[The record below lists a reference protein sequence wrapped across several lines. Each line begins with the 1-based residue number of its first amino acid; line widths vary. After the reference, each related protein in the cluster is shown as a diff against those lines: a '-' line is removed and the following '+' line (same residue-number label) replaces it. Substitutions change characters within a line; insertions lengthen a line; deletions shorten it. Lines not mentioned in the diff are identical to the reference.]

1 LNIYFCQLTHSF
13 LSAKAFSSLYS
24 LLHLVN
30 MPLEL
35 PVWRALANKTVV
47 LASASPRR
55 REILQAM
62 VSCLHPF
69 SFLSF
74 CYLSLL
80 PLQKKKGLQDFKVVP
95 TLEPDENNPAA
106 YDTKAAYVSDTAWMK
121 AKEVWDR
128 CQSDAS
134 LPKADV
140 VIGADTVV
148 VFNDTVLEKPKD
160 AAHAVTMLRQLSGH
174 THTAL
179 TGVHILAQDLHYQ
192 FVTTT
197 KVTFA
202 TLTEDDIQE
211 CK

>member
-1 LNIYFCQLTHSF
+1 
-13 LSAKAFSSLYS
+13 
-24 LLHLVN
+24 
-30 MPLEL
+30 M
-35 PVWRALANKTVV
+35 
-47 LASASPRR
+47 
-55 REILQAM
+55 
-62 VSCLHPF
+62 
-69 SFLSF
+69 
-74 CYLSLL
+74 
-80 PLQKKKGLQDFKVVP
+80 P

-128 CQSDAS
+128 CQLDAS

>member
-1 LNIYFCQLTHSF
+1 
-13 LSAKAFSSLYS
+13 
-24 LLHLVN
+24 

-62 VSCLHPF
+62 
-69 SFLSF
+69 
-74 CYLSLL
+74 
-80 PLQKKKGLQDFKVVP
+80 GLQDFKVVP

-179 TGVHILAQDLHYQ
+179 TGVHILAQDIHYQ

-211 CK
+211 CAYGIQGPAALFVSNIEGDYWNVVGLPQHPLYKQLVELVKEKQWS